1 MSLVS
6 ALAYFGIG
14 ARDVDAWERY
24 ASEVLGMGTTRTVVS
39 GAETIYLR
47 VDERK
52 YRVAV
57 QSGDDE
63 VTHVGW
69 EVETPEGLDT
79 LKAALS
85 AAGIDFVEDA
95 DLASVRGVRRLVSCK
110 DPGGLTQEFVVG
122 ATVPQQNFVS
132 PTGASFVTKDP
143 AGGEMGIG
151 HVVFATPDFEAS
163 MVFYRDILGFKIS
176 DYIVLEEYGI
186 VLTFLHINSRHHS
199 LAIVQGPPDTKQFL
213 DHFSLE
219 VEDIDTVGRALDK
232 VHDEKIS
239 VTATLGRHTND
250 EMLSFYIKTPSGFG
264 VEYGTGGKLVDQD
277 NWTVVAYD
285 KAEFW
290 GHERENVAP
299 PPDLELIEQ
308 EVEFARES
316 AL

>member
-14 ARDVDAWERY
+14 ARDIDAWETY
-24 ASEVLGMGTTRTVVS
+24 ASDILGMGTYRS
-39 GAETIYLR
+39 GDAGKETLYLR

-52 YRVAV
+52 YRVAIEA
-57 QSGDDE
+57 GDDE
-63 VTHVGW
+63 VTYVGW
-69 EVETPEGLDT
+69 EVDTHEGLDA
-79 LKAALS
+79 LKAALT
-85 AAGIDFVEDA
+85 AAGVQHTEDP
-95 DLASVRGVRRLVSCK
+95 DLAAARGVRRLVACK

-122 ATVPQQNFVS
+122 AMVPQQHFVS

-143 AGGEMGIG
+143 AGGDMGIG
-151 HVVFATPDFEAS
+151 HVVFATPDLDAS
-163 MVFYRDILGFKIS
+163 MAFYQDILGFKVS
-176 DYIVLEEYGI
+176 DYIVLEKYGI

-199 LAIVQGPPDTKQFL
+199 LAVVQGPPEAGQFL

-219 VEDIDTVGRALDK
+219 VKDIDMVGRALDK
-232 VHDEKIS
+232 VHDEQIS
-239 VTATLGRHTND
+239 ITATLGRHTND

-290 GHERENVAP
+290 GHERENVPP
-299 PPDLELIEQ
+299 PPDLELVEQ
-308 EVEFARES
+308 DADSARE
-316 AL
+316 AVL